1 MNLLKNLII
10 NKNCPICLKKKFK
23 NLGNVNIGHPD
34 LKSLLFLLECAY
46 CDHWFYS
53 MTPNEKYLKYM
64 YNSNSK
70 YIFGHVHSKYELDI
84 TKKIKKS
91 GLKLVTIDE
100 KHWVFRHMKKFKVGN
115 YLEIGPGF
123 CSLFKTF
130 RNHGWKCEGYELQ
143 SWIKDKGIV
152 DKPSKIKKNKKDVL
166 VMHDVLEH
174 VRDPVNFLKKFSK
187 LQKKSG
193 KVFLAYPNSDSFKAK
208 ILKTN
213 WPMVEPLGHLNF
225 FSFKSTKI
233 MLEKCGYKPLVIKT
247 ASFVIGRKLLRSILR
262 LPFTLILD
270 LLKMNFISALKRFPE
285 IFLNILDLINAN
297 QFHIV
302 AIKK

>member
-1 MNLLKNLII
+1 
-10 NKNCPICLKKKFK
+10 
-23 NLGNVNIGHPD
+23 
-34 LKSLLFLLECAY
+34 
-46 CDHWFYS
+46 
-53 MTPNEKYLKYM
+53 
-64 YNSNSK
+64 
-70 YIFGHVHSKYELDI
+70 
-84 TKKIKKS
+84 
-91 GLKLVTIDE
+91 
-100 KHWVFRHMKKFKVGN
+100 
-115 YLEIGPGF
+115 
-123 CSLFKTF
+123 
-130 RNHGWKCEGYELQ
+130 
-143 SWIKDKGIV
+143 
-152 DKPSKIKKNKKDVL
+152 
-166 VMHDVLEH
+166 MHDVLEH

-187 LQKKSG
+187 LQKKSA

-262 LPFTLILD
+262 LPFTLLLD

-285 IFLNILDLINAN
+285 ILLNILDLINAD
-297 QFHIV
+297 QFHII